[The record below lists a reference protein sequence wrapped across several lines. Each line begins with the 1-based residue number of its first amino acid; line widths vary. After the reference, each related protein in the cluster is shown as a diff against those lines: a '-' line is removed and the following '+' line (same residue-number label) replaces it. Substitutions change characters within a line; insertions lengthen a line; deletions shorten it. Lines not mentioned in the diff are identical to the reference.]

1 MTDEAIIEQ
10 VLAGNTHIFS
20 ELVNRYKNKVF
31 SLVYRFTNDYGDAQD
46 ISQEV
51 FINVF
56 RKLYT
61 FNEKASFS
69 TWIYR
74 ISYNY
79 CIDWIRKNKKR
90 LRQEPVY
97 DEQIE
102 LADTGINVEESFLE
116 MQKRVHL
123 RKAILQLDEKYRNVL
138 ILFHFQELS
147 YEEIGEVMQLP
158 VKTVETRLYRGRQQL
173 RKYLSGIPGGEFY
186 EVQTGI

>member
-61 FNEKASFS
+61 FSEKASFS
-69 TWIYR
+69 TWVYR

-79 CIDWIRKNKKR
+79 CIDWTRKNKKR

-102 LADTGINVEESFLE
+102 LADTGMNVEESFLE

>member
-10 VLAGNTHIFS
+10 VLTGNTHIFS

-61 FNEKASFS
+61 FSEKASFS
-69 TWIYR
+69 TWVYR

-79 CIDWIRKNKKR
+79 CIDWTRKNKKR

-102 LADTGINVEESFLE
+102 LADTGMNVEESFLE

>member
-1 MTDEAIIEQ
+1 MTDEGIIEQ

-61 FNEKASFS
+61 FSEKASFS
-69 TWIYR
+69 TWVYR

-79 CIDWIRKNKKR
+79 CIDWTRKNKKR

-102 LADTGINVEESFLE
+102 LADTGMNVEESFLE